1 MAETIDVQVTAKSQA
16 EVAHQLVNFIFQ
28 SLKKKKW
35 EQVSRKEYLN
45 APRGS
50 SRRPTRHPHKVGFT
64 AIGFAGYRKRQYT
77 LIPIAV
83 M

>member
-28 SLKKKKW
+28 SLEKKKW

-45 APRGS
+45 AHAEAVDALRGI
-50 SRRPTRHPHKVGFT
+50 RIK
-64 AIGFAGYRKRQYT
+64 
-77 LIPIAV
+77 
-83 M
+83 